1 MSYKEEI
8 QEMVQKIPAS
18 ADPKEVEAHV
28 TEILNT
34 LYTKALAESKK
45 TGHSV
50 ESITYEILEGL
61 EEGLKGHDKEEIE
74 TILHNASETITNL
87 IHSCAQESIFRS
99 NKNLQVATEKL
110 KETIAAEKAHLLE
123 SMEAFKAF
131 AADHKHPELTQK
143 LHETETKV
151 KHLLKTI
158 TDKIKEHL

>member
-1 MSYKEEI
+1 MSYKAEI
-8 QEMVQKIPAS
+8 KEMVKKIPTATN
-18 ADPKEVEAHV
+18 PKELEARV

-34 LYTKALAESKK
+34 LYTRALAESKK

-61 EEGLKGHDKEEIE
+61 EEGLNGHDKEEIE

-87 IHSCAQESIFRS
+87 IHSCAQESIFKS
-99 NKNLQVATEKL
+99 NKNLQAAAENL

-123 SMEAFKAF
+123 SMEAFNAF

-151 KHLLKTI
+151 KHLLKTV